1 MSYMIILDTSFVV
14 SYKIEDD
21 TNHRKAVELMKEI
34 AEGKYG
40 EVIISDYIFD
50 EAVTVILVRSKSLS
64 LAVETG
70 NDLRKYANIDMIGC
84 YIVDSAWEVFSGQ
97 KDTKFSFTD
106 CTILSMMERKKI
118 VHIATFDAEFRK
130 MKSIIVVS

>member
-1 MSYMIILDTSFVV
+1 MIILDTSFVV

-21 TNHRKAVELMKEI
+21 TNHRKAAELMKEI

-70 NDLRKYANIDMIGC
+70 NDLRKYANIDKIGND
-84 YIVDSAWEVFSGQ
+84 ILDSAWEVFSGQ

-106 CTILSMMERKKI
+106 CTTLSMMERKKI

>member
-1 MSYMIILDTSFVV
+1 MIILDTSFVV

-21 TNHRKAVELMKEI
+21 TNHRKAAELMKEI

-70 NDLRKYANIDMIGC
+70 NDLRKYANIDKIGND
-84 YIVDSAWEVFSGQ
+84 ILDSAWEVFSGQ

>member
-1 MSYMIILDTSFVV
+1 MIILDTSFVV

-70 NDLRKYANIDMIGC
+70 NDLRKYANIDKIGND
-84 YIVDSAWEVFSGQ
+84 ILDSAWEVFSGQ

>member
-70 NDLRKYANIDMIGC
+70 NDLRKYANIDKIGSD
-84 YIVDSAWEVFSGQ
+84 ILDSAWEVFSDQ

>member
-1 MSYMIILDTSFVV
+1 MIILDTSFVV

-21 TNHRKAVELMKEI
+21 TNHRKAAELMKEI

-70 NDLRKYANIDMIGC
+70 NDLRKYANIDKIGSD
-84 YIVDSAWEVFSGQ
+84 ILDSAWEVFSGQ

-106 CTILSMMERKKI
+106 CTTLSMMERKKI